1 METLACEW
9 HSAFLLIFSENV
21 VPLTYYSH
29 LLPLIV
35 SILVGGIVLLSDKKS
50 LVNWVLF
57 FITLMF
63 GTWVYFDLILWASP
77 SPELVVF
84 FWSSIVPIEML
95 IYASCLYLV
104 YLFANGKR
112 DISLWPKIA
121 IAVFFV
127 PIILFAH
134 TKYNV
139 LGLSPDCD
147 EGAIEGPL
155 IQYMYLVEV
164 IFIGWIA
171 VIALRGYQAI
181 TDRVQRNQLLYIG
194 IGTIL
199 FLASFTAGN
208 ITLIF
213 EVGPAYE
220 QYKLFGM
227 PVFAAFVAYS
237 ILKYKA
243 FDTKVITAQVLVLA
257 LGVLVL
263 SLAFLQSI
271 GNVRIVAV
279 ATFALVCVLGY
290 MLVVNVRREIRLRE
304 LIEKQEKELEVVNK
318 QQENLL
324 HFISHEV
331 KGYLTESQAGFASIV
346 EGDFGAVPDKVM
358 EMSKSALASVRR
370 GVRTVMEIL
379 DSSNLKKGTVS
390 YKKQTFDL
398 KETVLRMVEHL
409 KRGAEEKHLA
419 LKVSIGDGNYTMEGD
434 EEKIRQH
441 VVRNLVDNAIKY
453 TPNGTVEI
461 GLTDGEKIRFSV
473 RDSGVGI
480 TEEDKKKLFTE
491 GGHGKE
497 SIKVNVHSTGYGL
510 FIAKQIVEAHGG
522 TIRAESDGAGRGS
535 RFIVEFPNK

>member
-9 HSAFLLIFSENV
+9 NSAFLLIFSENV
-21 VPLTYYSH
+21 GPLIYYSH
-29 LLPLIV
+29 LLPLII
-35 SILVGGIVLLSDKKS
+35 SLLVGGFVLLSDRKN
-50 LVNWVLF
+50 LVNWALF

-63 GTWVYFDLILWASP
+63 SAWVYFDLILWASP

-84 FWSSIVPIEML
+84 FWSSIVPVEML
-95 IYASCLYLV
+95 IYAGCLYLV

-112 DISLWPKIA
+112 DIPLKTKIMIA
-121 IAVFFV
+121 IFFI

-324 HFISHEV
+324 PFISHEV
-331 KGYLTESQAGFASIV
+331 KGYLTESEGGFAGIV
-346 EGDFGAVPDKVM
+346 EGDYGTITTQLK
-358 EMSKSALASVRR
+358 EMATTALEDVRK
-370 GVRTVMEIL
+370 GVATVMQIL
-379 DSSNLKKGTVS
+379 
-390 YKKQTFDL
+390 
-398 KETVLRMVEHL
+398 
-409 KRGAEEKHLA
+409 
-419 LKVSIGDGNYTMEGD
+419 
-434 EEKIRQH
+434 
-441 VVRNLVDNAIKY
+441 NA
-453 TPNGTVEI
+453 
-461 GLTDGEKIRFSV
+461 
-473 RDSGVGI
+473 
-480 TEEDKKKLFTE
+480 
-491 GGHGKE
+491 
-497 SIKVNVHSTGYGL
+497 
-510 FIAKQIVEAHGG
+510 
-522 TIRAESDGAGRGS
+522 
-535 RFIVEFPNK
+535 